1 MGGIFP
7 TKKLWRYVLS
17 MFSPAR
23 SRELSVELV
32 GDAKAHSLPE
42 ILRHFYKNYGFGG
55 LLKADAV
62 LFGWALGLTA
72 LLDLFLSKAPAVQA
86 GLGAVICFGM
96 CHLADEKLPRA
107 FLIAAFIFTSCIS
120 GAYWFVTALFII
132 LFEHIGLE
140 EKPL

>member
-1 MGGIFP
+1 MDGVFP
-7 TKKLWRYVLS
+7 TQKLWRYVLS
-17 MFSPAR
+17 MFSPAK
-23 SRELSVELV
+23 SRKLSAELT
-32 GDAKAHSLPE
+32 GDAQAHSLPE
-42 ILRHFYKNYGFGG
+42 ILRHFHKTCGLGG